1 MENNCFIN
9 SPVSNSRFNLSSIV
23 IVETNSTVVSIN
35 NYVDAVQTE
44 LTCPYVIEFGIEYP
58 TFQCR
63 KNVVFDAATCSRSG
77 SGAPTGT
84 TTAMPVVATPAPAAT
99 SPNPT
104 APPSSQQPVFTTA
117 TPAPTTQ
124 GPISTTT
131 TPAPTTQGPIST
143 TTTPTPPTQGP
154 ISTTTPA
161 PTTTKAP
168 TSAGHG
174 TEMGVWTAVVVL
186 VVQVLSHH

>member
-9 SPVSNSRFNLSSIV
+9 SPVSKLNFSSIV
-23 IVETNSTVVSIN
+23 FVQTNSTVVSIN

-104 APPSSQQPVFTTA
+104 APPSSQQPVLTTA
-117 TPAPTTQ
+117 APATATQ

-131 TPAPTTQGPIST
+131 TPAPTTQSPIST
-143 TTTPTPPTQGP
+143 TTTA
-154 ISTTTPA
+154 A